1 MPRGFSFSWK
11 WWNQKRKKKATK
23 YGERGNECFFLHPTK
38 QPTRSG
44 QWTLSSSYDF
54 SAASCYKSD
63 HPRYENDTAER
74 DKLYRKVYSLVV
86 TREPTAKTPIHPEML
101 SLRRRPYTDS
111 FRERSRDFSFFVYVF
126 ARLSSYMIGREVWR
140 APCTTQPNKRNG
152 FPATHRCSPFGT
164 HLTLTSFFFRV
175 KKIWCDRRC
184 FSTTTDRTIVLYLC
198 PFFSLGWSCWLQ
210 AKFIRSSSSSSLDIT
225 RVQWRDPLCGPGE
238 DVLLAEGTA
247 NWAGFWSGSNRVK
260 RWKLSQPSVVFSRP
274 LLWTYG
280 GEISLYNTLKNISSI
295 HADVKGH
302 PEM

>member
-1 MPRGFSFSWK
+1 
-11 WWNQKRKKKATK
+11 
-23 YGERGNECFFLHPTK
+23 
-38 QPTRSG
+38 
-44 QWTLSSSYDF
+44 
-54 SAASCYKSD
+54 
-63 HPRYENDTAER
+63 
-74 DKLYRKVYSLVV
+74 
-86 TREPTAKTPIHPEML
+86 ML
-101 SLRRRPYTDS
+101 SLRRRQYTDS

-164 HLTLTSFFFRV
+164 HTHLTLTSFFFRV
-175 KKIWCDRRC
+175 KKIWWDRRC
-184 FSTTTDRTIVLYLC
+184 FSTTTTDRTIVLYLC

-210 AKFIRSSSSSSLDIT
+210 AKFIRSSSSSLDIT

-274 LLWTYG
+274 LLLDLWG
-280 GEISLYNTLKNISSI
+280 GNFTLQYVKKYFFDSRRREGTPGNVIKHFSLHTLRERTDTLPGCPTHVTSS
-295 HADVKGH
+295 VLLR
-302 PEM
+302 